1 MSTITIPRE
10 LYSSLLSCR
19 FTSEFLLKYL
29 DKDILEYNRLN
40 DIDYK
45 YLKRR
50 MNRLE
55 EDLNNIKKNENKIF
69 EIIT

>member
-1 MSTITIPRE
+1 MSTITISSE
-10 LYSSLLSCR
+10 LYSDLLSCR
-19 FTSEFLLKYL
+19 FTSEFLLNHL
-29 DKDILEYNRLN
+29 DQDILKYNRLN

-55 EDLNNIKKNENKIF
+55 ESITNIKKNESKIF
-69 EIIT
+69 DIIK

>member
-1 MSTITIPRE
+1 MGTITIPRE
-10 LYSSLLSCR
+10 LYSNLLSCR

-55 EDLNNIKKNENKIF
+55 EDLNNIKKNESEIF